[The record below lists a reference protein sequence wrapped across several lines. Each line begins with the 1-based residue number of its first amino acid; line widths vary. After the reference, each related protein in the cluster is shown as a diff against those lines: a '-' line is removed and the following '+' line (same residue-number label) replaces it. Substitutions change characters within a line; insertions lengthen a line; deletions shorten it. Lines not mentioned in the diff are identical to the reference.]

1 MNLLCAIV
9 AFLCVGRSGNTN
21 AHSELLRP
29 LTEAVDAAVLRT
41 GSCWHFNSRSFI

>member
-9 AFLCVGRSGNTN
+9 AFVCDGRSGNTN

-29 LTEAVDAAVLRT
+29 LTEAVDATVLRT
-41 GSCWHFNSRSFI
+41 GPCCHFHSRSFI